1 MANSTRRRFLRLG
14 GATGVIG
21 LTGCLRF
28 NSGGESSTGT
38 PDAQNVDT
46 SASSDEEREP
56 SSGED
61 SADTYEI
68 RKFYLDHFD
77 DGKLEDDSLLDA
89 QTDKRVEI
97 PGTWNGDAGIM
108 SDQACARYSFDLLEN
123 GSQIASSDEKILIYG
138 YQYEFKQSA
147 EAAYITY
154 HPSVRPA
161 WDRTLRLSYPTSEE
175 TLTPTIRST
184 DGVFEFD
191 FADSDIEP
199 GRYEWILEITPPNS
213 YTIEI
218 GTFNEEL
225 LSVDPGDD
233 SGFPSSA
240 EAIQTVGAI
249 ANTSATQVTDP
260 QQLSGNGLSIE
271 SSGHGGGT
279 SGSTA
284 GRFLTR
290 DVSVQSTPA
299 RTFGSGT
306 NRQFRINNHTKG
318 SSLTFDPA

>member
-1 MANSTRRRFLRLG
+1 VSNSTRRRFLRLG
-14 GATGVIG
+14 ATTGVLG
-21 LTGCLRF
+21 LTGCLRL
-28 NSGGESSTGT
+28 SSEGERGTGT
-38 PDAQNVDT
+38 PGSQNTDT
-46 SASSDEEREP
+46 PASSDEEGEL
-56 SSGED
+56 SSGEN
-61 SADTYEI
+61 SVDTYDI

-77 DGKLEDDSLLDA
+77 DGELEDDSSIDA

-97 PGTWNGDAGIM
+97 PGRWNGDADIM

-138 YQYEFKQSA
+138 YQYAFQQST

-154 HPSVRPA
+154 HPSVRPE
-161 WDRTLRLSYPTSEE
+161 WDRTLRLSYPNSEE
-175 TLTPTIRST
+175 TITPTIRAT

-191 FADSDIEP
+191 FSESDVEP
-199 GRYEWILEITPPNS
+199 GRYEWVLEITPPNS

-218 GTFNEEL
+218 GMFNEEL
-225 LSVDPGDD
+225 ISVDPSDE
-233 SGFPSSA
+233 SGFPSNS

-260 QQLSGNGLSIE
+260 TQLSGSGLSIE
-271 SSGHGGGT
+271 SSGHGGGS

-290 DVSVQSTPA
+290 DVSVRSTPA
-299 RTFGSGT
+299 RTFGSDT
-306 NRQFRINNHTKG
+306 NRQFRINNLTTG